1 MNKNEIRLTGDTHI
15 KEHFIDA
22 EGLKKMIKIVTH
34 LFHLFD
40 ANVVWKEIQ
49 HIIDVYGRRFE

>member
-1 MNKNEIRLTGDTHI
+1 MYNILQVMNKNEIRLTGDTHI

-40 ANVVWKEIQ
+40 ANVV
-49 HIIDVYGRRFE
+49 